1 MDDPALTAGTMHWVV
16 LFDLVGGETF
26 SNLAHGQKQS
36 FVSHASV
43 SAGGLELRST
53 NECFSTNK
61 DSLSSCYLAK
71 LML

>member
-16 LFDLVGGETF
+16 LFDLGGAF